1 MSYSININDM
11 QCVKPCLTM
20 SSGCNFFWM
29 NHITSPTAGVKIS
42 ERSVDAIVKHHF
54 SDGPP
59 KHLPFVLFAF
69 IPFKK
74 FNIETEKVRGLCR
87 VSPCEQSWAAI
98 KACARDTQDD
108 EKMRKW
114 RNCFLSSPMCFLLDL
129 QTRVAIHAF
138 QLRENP
144 LIDAEHVTWSTL
156 QRIQMVSRE
165 RASLGGGPTT
175 KQLVRHFAKITLAKS
190 SESFTEGFIEAA
202 MLTDKN
208 IFNSKEQTAL
218 HILQDW
224 DEQFGMF
231 GPFNSVYKLEA
242 LIQKSKTPQN
252 IVWVLRTIQD
262 GLTVRTLVPG
272 AITVNGL
279 KMVTVP
285 LALMKQSLLHELL
298 YTYLD
303 SKPFTSAARQMIR
316 AKMKDH
322 ATVRSSIS
330 QDLVVTNDVD
340 MSWGATQA
348 ESTMNMIQV
357 IECMVYGDTYDT
369 ALKNAIKA
377 GKGADVVISSYPSV
391 TEDQHCKI
399 FLSC

>member
-1 MSYSININDM
+1 MY
-11 QCVKPCLTM
+11 
-20 SSGCNFFWM
+20 
-29 NHITSPTAGVKIS
+29 
-42 ERSVDAIVKHHF
+42 E
-54 SDGPP
+54 
-59 KHLPFVLFAF
+59 
-69 IPFKK
+69 
-74 FNIETEKVRGLCR
+74 
-87 VSPCEQSWAAI
+87 
-98 KACARDTQDD
+98 
-108 EKMRKW
+108 
-114 RNCFLSSPMCFLLDL
+114 
-129 QTRVAIHAF
+129 
-138 QLRENP
+138 
-144 LIDAEHVTWSTL
+144 
-156 QRIQMVSRE
+156 
-165 RASLGGGPTT
+165 
-175 KQLVRHFAKITLAKS
+175 
-190 SESFTEGFIEAA
+190 
-202 MLTDKN
+202 
-208 IFNSKEQTAL
+208 
-218 HILQDW
+218 
-224 DEQFGMF
+224 
-231 GPFNSVYKLEA
+231 LEA
-242 LIQKSKTPQN
+242 LLKNTNMPQKV
-252 IVWVLRTIQD
+252 VWVLKTIED
-262 GLTVRTLVPG
+262 ALSMTSLAPG